1 MAFVH
6 KYVVAHES
14 DTDAVIQA
22 AVDAALHSDNFGT
35 VSRVNMKYTE
45 GIDQG
50 DQEITISI
58 VGDDA
63 SLDDYVCSF
72 VRYWKHRAAATIE
85 AGVEAGIAAA
95 GGISYDIDDHD
106 ICIDENVNSD
116 SQIVAFLTILH

>member
-1 MAFVH
+1 MALKHEYILV
-6 KYVVAHES
+6 HES
-14 DTDAVIQA
+14 TLDADIKIA
-22 AVDAALHSDNFGT
+22 INAVLATLGT
-35 VSRVNMKYTE
+35 VTKVDMRYTE